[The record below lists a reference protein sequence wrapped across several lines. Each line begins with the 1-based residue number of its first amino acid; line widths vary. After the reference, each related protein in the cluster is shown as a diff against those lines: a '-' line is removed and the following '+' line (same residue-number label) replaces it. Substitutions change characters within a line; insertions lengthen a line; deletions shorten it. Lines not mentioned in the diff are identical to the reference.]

1 MSDSRYFRV
10 SPKFWSDAHHWSDDV
25 RLVALYLLTCEHRN
39 TEGLFRLPELYAVED
54 LGWDPER
61 FRDAFGELIGMG
73 FVEHDPDAKVVFIV
87 NAMKYQRPDN
97 RNQALGAA
105 RRIAELPRNRLEPSF
120 LERLEPLPEDVRDAL
135 TEGLPKGFGDPIPE
149 GDTNPQ
155 ALALARTQPQS
166 PLREDAPA
174 WRQAVHDARQTMNGK
189 ASYDLLATYKQA
201 GKQLLDD
208 GAEPSSLIPLVVD
221 YVEQLLGQRI
231 DSKHRALV
239 AKTVRRN
246 GLISLAGWDKALGAT
261 ESDSPRDRMAYAQGV
276 INRMMEEVA
285 S

>member
-1 MSDSRYFRV
+1 MAKIRSVHPDTCESHTLASISASAERTLWRLLMHTDDYGRGRYDPVALRSKLYMVDSRV
-10 SPKFWSDAHHWSDDV
+10 DV
-25 RLVALYLLTCEHRN
+25 IDVE
-39 TEGLFRLPELYAVED
+39 ED
-54 LGWDPER
+54 LNELRRQGLIQVYEHGGKR
-61 FRDAFGELIGMG
+61 FYQVASWEEYQKPKYKAESKVPTPD
-73 FVEHDPDAKVVFIV
+73 DPDSVPIE
-87 NAMKYQRPDN
+87 PPSGDN
-97 RNQALGAA
+97 RGT
-105 RRIAELPRNRLEPSF
+105 IEPPSSQ
-120 LERLEPLPEDVRDAL
+120 R
-135 TEGLPKGFGDPIPE
+135 EGVGGGEGVGDGE
-149 GDTNPQ
+149 
-155 ALALARTQPQS
+155 S

>member
-1 MSDSRYFRV
+1 MSDARYFRV
-10 SPKFWSDAHHWSDDV
+10 SPKFWADSHDWSEDA
-25 RLVALYLLTCEHRN
+25 RTVALYLLTCEHRN
-39 TEGLFRLPELYAVED
+39 TEGLFRLPEMYAVED

-61 FRDAFGELIGMG
+61 FRDGFGELIGRG
-73 FVEHDPDAKVVFIV
+73 FVEHDPDAKVVLIV
-87 NAMKYQRPDN
+87 KALKYQRPDN
-97 RNQALGAA
+97 ENHAKAA
-105 RRIAELPRNRLEPSF
+105 GKRLAELPKNRLESRF
-120 LERLEPLPEDVRDAL
+120 LECVDRYAPKVSDDIRDAMP
-135 TEGLPKGFGDPIPE
+135 EGFGEPIPE
-149 GDTNPQ
+149 PIPDPQ
-155 ALALARTQPQS
+155 ALARTQAQA

-174 WRQAVHDARQTMNGK
+174 WRQAVAESRESMNGK

-285 S
+285 